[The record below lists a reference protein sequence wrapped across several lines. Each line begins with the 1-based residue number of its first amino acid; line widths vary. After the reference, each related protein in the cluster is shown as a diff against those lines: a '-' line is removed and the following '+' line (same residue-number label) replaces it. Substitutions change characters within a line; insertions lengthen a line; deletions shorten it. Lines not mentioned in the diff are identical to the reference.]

1 MKAST
6 SSSLRVREMNCTS
19 ISVTPVT
26 ALSTTAFF
34 SRSAMM
40 IPATCRMDPPVRSEE
55 PPNLST
61 FSRATSA

>member
-34 SRSAMM
+34 SFSAM
-40 IPATCRMDPPVRSEE
+40 IISATWRMHSPVLRDE
-55 PPNLST
+55 PPNFST
-61 FSRATSA
+61 FSCATSS